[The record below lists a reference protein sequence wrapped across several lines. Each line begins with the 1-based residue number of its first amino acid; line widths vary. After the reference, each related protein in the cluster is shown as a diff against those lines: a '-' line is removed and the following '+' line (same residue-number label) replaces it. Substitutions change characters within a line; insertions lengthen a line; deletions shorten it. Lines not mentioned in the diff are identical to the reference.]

1 MDLSKAFPRSPK
13 QEMAGLVHLPRII
26 DKGRAYKENKLAD
39 YIFPCPLDKI
49 ILNFLKVDTEVFA
62 NMTRDKKDA
71 EINDWAKEQTK
82 SKSQSDFD
90 FINKQ
95 ILERRPDSE
104 DRLDYFN
111 DLRNKID
118 PSRTDIDTWVDLI
131 DLEEGRLPPKII
143 VKQIYLAPA

>member
-1 MDLSKAFPRSPK
+1 
-13 QEMAGLVHLPRII
+13 MAGLVHLPRMI

-49 ILNFLKVDTEVFA
+49 ILNFLRVDTEVFA
-62 NMTRDKKDA
+62 NMTRDKKDD

-82 SKSQSDFD
+82 SKSQSDLD

-104 DRLDYFN
+104 DRLEYFN

-118 PSRTDIDTWVDLI
+118 PSRTDVDTWADLI
-131 DLEEGRLPPKII
+131 DLEEGRLPPKNS
-143 VKQIYLAPA
+143 

>member
-71 EINDWAKEQTK
+71 EINAWAKEQTK
-82 SKSQSDFD
+82 SKSQSDLD

-118 PSRTDIDTWVDLI
+118 PSRTDIDTWADLI
-131 DLEEGRLPPKII
+131 DLEEGRLPPKNS
-143 VKQIYLAPA
+143 

>member
-39 YIFPCPLDKI
+39 YIYPCPLDKI

-62 NMTRDKKDA
+62 NMTLDKKDS

-90 FINKQ
+90 FINNQ

-131 DLEEGRLPPKII
+131 DLEEGRLPPKNNS
-143 VKQIYLAPA
+143 

>member
-1 MDLSKAFPRSPK
+1 MDLSRAFPRSPK
-13 QEMAGLVHLPRII
+13 QEMAGLVHLPRMI
-26 DKGRAYKENKLAD
+26 DKGRAYKENKLAE

-49 ILNFLKVDTEVFA
+49 ILNFLRVETEVFA
-62 NMTRDKKDA
+62 NMTRDKKDD
-71 EINDWAKEQTK
+71 EINDWAKKQTE

-90 FINKQ
+90 LINKQ

-118 PSRTDIDTWVDLI
+118 PSRTDVDTWADLI
-131 DLEEGRLPPKII
+131 DLEEGRLPPEKS
-143 VKQIYLAPA
+143 

>member
-1 MDLSKAFPRSPK
+1 MDLSRAFPRSPK

-95 ILERRPDSE
+95 ILDRRPDSE

-118 PSRTDIDTWVDLI
+118 PSRTDVDTWVDLI
-131 DLEEGRLPPKII
+131 DLEEGRLPPKNS
-143 VKQIYLAPA
+143 

>member
-1 MDLSKAFPRSPK
+1 
-13 QEMAGLVHLPRII
+13 MAGLVHLPRMI
-26 DKGRAYKENKLAD
+26 DKGRAYKENKLAE

-49 ILNFLKVDTEVFA
+49 ILNFLRVETEVFA
-62 NMTRDKKDA
+62 NMTLDKKDD
-71 EINDWAKEQTK
+71 EINDWAKKQTE
-82 SKSQSDFD
+82 SKSQNDFD

-118 PSRTDIDTWVDLI
+118 PSRTDVDTWADLI
-131 DLEEGRLPPKII
+131 DLEEGRLPPENS
-143 VKQIYLAPA
+143 

>member
-1 MDLSKAFPRSPK
+1 MDLSRAFPRSPK
-13 QEMAGLVHLPRII
+13 QEMAGLVHLPRMI
-26 DKGRAYKENKLAD
+26 DKGRAYKENNLAD

-49 ILNFLKVDTEVFA
+49 ILNFLRVDTEVFA
-62 NMTRDKKDA
+62 NMTRDKKDN

-82 SKSQSDFD
+82 SKSQSDLD
-90 FINKQ
+90 FINRQ

-118 PSRTDIDTWVDLI
+118 PSRTDVDTWADLI
-131 DLEEGRLPPKII
+131 DLEEGRLPPKNS
-143 VKQIYLAPA
+143 

>member
-1 MDLSKAFPRSPK
+1 MDLSRAFPRSPK
-13 QEMAGLVHLPRII
+13 QEMAGLVHLPRMI

-49 ILNFLKVDTEVFA
+49 ILNFLRIDTEVFA
-62 NMTRDKKDA
+62 NMTRDKKDE
-71 EINDWAKEQTK
+71 EINDWAKELTE
-82 SKSQSDFD
+82 SKSQGDLD

-104 DRLDYFN
+104 DRLNYFN

-118 PSRTDIDTWVDLI
+118 PSRTDVDTWADLI
-131 DLEEGRLPPKII
+131 DLEEGRLPPKNS
-143 VKQIYLAPA
+143 

>member
-1 MDLSKAFPRSPK
+1 MDLSRAFPRSPK
-13 QEMAGLVHLPRII
+13 QEMAGLVHLPRMI

-49 ILNFLKVDTEVFA
+49 ILNFLRVDTEVFA
-62 NMTRDKKDA
+62 NMTRDTKDD
-71 EINDWAKEQTK
+71 EIKDWAKKQTQ
-82 SKSQSDFD
+82 SKSQSDLD

-104 DRLDYFN
+104 DRLEYFN

-118 PSRTDIDTWVDLI
+118 PSRTDVNTWADLI
-131 DLEEGRLPPKII
+131 DLEEGRLPPKNS
-143 VKQIYLAPA
+143 

>member
-1 MDLSKAFPRSPK
+1 MDLSRAFPRSPK
-13 QEMAGLVHLPRII
+13 QEMAGLVHLPRMI

-49 ILNFLKVDTEVFA
+49 ILNFLRVDTEVFA

-71 EINDWAKEQTK
+71 EINDWAKEQTE
-82 SKSQSDFD
+82 SKSQSDLD

-104 DRLDYFN
+104 DRLEYFN

-118 PSRTDIDTWVDLI
+118 PSRTDVNTWADLI
-131 DLEEGRLPPKII
+131 DLEEGRLPPKNS
-143 VKQIYLAPA
+143 

>member
-1 MDLSKAFPRSPK
+1 MDLSRAFPRSPK

-62 NMTRDKKDA
+62 NMTRDKKDS

-82 SKSQSDFD
+82 SKSQSDLD

-118 PSRTDIDTWVDLI
+118 PSRTDVNTWADLI
-131 DLEEGRLPPKII
+131 DLEEGRLPPKNS
-143 VKQIYLAPA
+143 

>member
-1 MDLSKAFPRSPK
+1 MDLSRAFPRSPK

-49 ILNFLKVDTEVFA
+49 ILNFLRVDTEVFA
-62 NMTRDKKDA
+62 NMTRDKKDN

-82 SKSQSDFD
+82 SKSQSDLD
-90 FINKQ
+90 FINRQ

-118 PSRTDIDTWVDLI
+118 PSRTDVDTWADLI
-131 DLEEGRLPPKII
+131 DLEEGRLPPKNS
-143 VKQIYLAPA
+143 

>member
-1 MDLSKAFPRSPK
+1 MDLSRAFPRSPK

-118 PSRTDIDTWVDLI
+118 PSRTDIDTWADLI
-131 DLEEGRLPPKII
+131 DLEEGRLPPKNS
-143 VKQIYLAPA
+143 

>member
-131 DLEEGRLPPKII
+131 DLEEGRLPPKNNS
-143 VKQIYLAPA
+143 

>member
-118 PSRTDIDTWVDLI
+118 PSRTDIETWADLI
-131 DLEEGRLPPKII
+131 DLEEGRLPPKNS
-143 VKQIYLAPA
+143 

>member
-1 MDLSKAFPRSPK
+1 MDLSRAFPRSPK

-82 SKSQSDFD
+82 SKSQSDLD

-118 PSRTDIDTWVDLI
+118 PSRTDIDTWADLI
-131 DLEEGRLPPKII
+131 DLEEGRLPPKNS
-143 VKQIYLAPA
+143 